1 MLKLKL
7 FLSLL
12 TVLTFVG
19 NVSAAAGLI
28 NDSPIQNNASRDTEN
43 TLSWPAIPGEN
54 LNDMAYA
61 FYPKN
66 REMRRLFVAK
76 TLQLNPTIAPKLKA
90 SMEFEEPTLITI
102 PTLKSLSK
110 NRQAIRA
117 AKIANPNSQLNMS
130 LNLNTAAS
138 EIPALLLQEYEL
150 LLSKNT
156 FLKAELERLH
166 AKIDALQAR
175 LSSLKLV
182 FDKTLTLPNDTN
194 AANNLDTVNKI
205 ALEVNLPQTP
215 FETESLPAK
224 KTFKNL
230 DENSTN
236 AVNSVAKQLKPFTQ
250 QSPESALVN
259 PLIPSE
265 KTEESSNLLN
275 YILWAVFG
283 FSALFA
289 LGVYLFKQYRWRKLR
304 EFSESVPMMD
314 DTLSDFGGKWQD
326 TDLGVEN
333 GAEKIPEQAEYIVEH
348 QSAHTNLPA
357 NNFMNTQMRDEQ
369 AKATSSLEEAK
380 LLVSVSRTQD
390 AIDHLKSTIE
400 TQPKTSINHWL
411 YLLEIFRKLNLKED
425 FESYAQSLH
434 RTFNVMTP
442 VWYETNVANNA
453 AIIVP
458 QYLEDFAHIMLK
470 LETVWPSDLAKVYLH
485 SLLTDNRDGERAGF
499 SKAVMDEILMLI
511 ALLDTRKDFD

>member
-19 NVSAAAGLI
+19 NVSAAADLI
-28 NDSPIQNNASRDTEN
+28 NDSPIQNASRDTEN

-54 LNDMAYA
+54 LSDMAYA

-66 REMRRLFVAK
+66 REMRRLFVAR

-110 NRQAIRA
+110 SRQAIRA
-117 AKIANPNSQLNMS
+117 TKIANPNSQLNMS

-166 AKIDALQAR
+166 EKINALQAK

-194 AANNLDTVNKI
+194 TANNLDTTNL

-215 FETESLPAK
+215 AVKESLPAK

-236 AVNSVAKQLKPFTQ
+236 AVNSVAKQVKPFTQ

-348 QSAHTNLPA
+348 QSVLNNSLPA
-357 NNFMNTQMRDEQ
+357 NNFMNTQMRNEQ

-380 LLVSVSRTQD
+380 LLVSVSRTKD

-411 YLLEIFRKLNLKED
+411 YLLEIFRKLHLKED

-434 RTFNVMTP
+434 HTFNVMTP

-458 QYLEDFAHIMLK
+458 QQLEDFAHIMLK

-485 SLLTDNRDGERAGF
+485 SLLTDNRDGERVGF